1 MDSQRWNQVERLYY
15 AALEQV
21 SSRRS
26 AFLEQACGADEEL
39 RREVESLL
47 AQGEKSGMFLNLSAP
62 EFTEFFADEQT
73 GATDA
78 TSSHEELSP
87 GTIIARYRVL
97 ERLGAGGM
105 GVIYKARDIRLGR
118 LVALKFLHG
127 SSLTSEDALQRFRRE
142 ARAASAL
149 NHPNISIIHDIDKH
163 EGQPFIV
170 MEYLEGQ
177 TLKERIQDKPTEPGR
192 TSGPGSSNCAR
203 S

>member
-21 SSRRS
+21 ESRRS

-47 AQGEKSGMFLNLSAP
+47 AQGEKSGKLLNLSGP
-62 EFTEFFADEQT
+62 EFTAGFFADEQT

-78 TSSHEELSP
+78 TLSHEELPP
-87 GTIIARYRVL
+87 GTIIAHYRVL

-105 GVIYKARDIRLGR
+105 GVVYKARDFRLGR

-127 SSLTSEDALQRFRRE
+127 SSLTSEDP
-142 ARAASAL
+142 AA
-149 NHPNISIIHDIDKH
+149 I
-163 EGQPFIV
+163 
-170 MEYLEGQ
+170 
-177 TLKERIQDKPTEPGR
+177 
-192 TSGPGSSNCAR
+192 
-203 S
+203 